1 MENIEL
7 PADISNVQANV
18 IKHIL
23 KRCPNANMDPD
34 VDYTVIDI
42 VLHMENLVH
51 LTRVIKFLN
60 EGFEENEIISII
72 NKSDELIDLMYEL
85 ISTGVE
91 RENAT
96 AVICLPDNDL
106 QIALSFI
113 KDYHIDNA
121 ILSTML
127 YNKLENMFQ
136 RINYLMERGIT
147 SFDTAY
153 WIVDEND
160 DTEENITKMMVL
172 ISDGMYSMDAY
183 KSIKN

>member
-42 VLHMENLVH
+42 VYNMENLVH

-85 ISTGVE
+85 INTGVE

-96 AVICLPDNDL
+96 SVICLPDNDL

-113 KDYHIDNA
+113 KDYHIKND

-160 DTEENITKMMVL
+160 DTDENITKMMVL

>member
-7 PADISNVQANV
+7 PSNISNVQINV
-18 IKHIL
+18 IKHII
-23 KRCPNANMDPD
+23 KRCPNGNMNPD
-34 VDYTVIDI
+34 IDYTIADI

-85 ISTGVE
+85 ISSGVE
-91 RENAT
+91 RGNAT
-96 AVICLPDNDL
+96 AAICLSENDL
-106 QIALSFI
+106 QIVVSFI

-121 ILSTML
+121 TLSTML
-127 YNKLENMFQ
+127 FNQTDNMFQ
-136 RINYLMERGIT
+136 RINHLIERGIT

-153 WIVDEND
+153 WIVDDND

-172 ISDGMYSMDAY
+172 ISNGMYSMDAY
-183 KSIKN
+183 KSISN